1 MGEEIK
7 SLFMVLMLFAPLL
20 MFAFGRWMWLHPHI
34 NKRKRKHNLYEAK
47 ICQERLDAIEDLKID
62 LSLKTMEKYN
72 IRSKGIEIKWSGS
85 INGQEKS
92 LTFFADGKT
101 ETTKALLA
109 LATTVERETEMRL
122 MKSIYKLPK
131 RRRSD
136 AYETVIHLNGSGGE

>member
-1 MGEEIK
+1 MEETKAIATLLLLLSPVLVPVGIK
-7 SLFMVLMLFAPLL
+7 WL
-20 MFAFGRWMWLHPHI
+20 WLHPHI

-47 ICQERLDAIEDLKID
+47 ICQERLDAVEDLKID
-62 LSLKTMEKYN
+62 LSLKTMEQYN

-85 INGQEKS
+85 IGGQEKS

-101 ETTKALLA
+101 ETTKAILA
-109 LATTVERETEMRL
+109 LANAVEKETEKQL

-136 AYETVIHLNGSGGE
+136 AYETVVHLNGSGGE

>member
-1 MGEEIK
+1 MEETKAIATLLLLLSPVLVPVGIK
-7 SLFMVLMLFAPLL
+7 WL
-20 MFAFGRWMWLHPHI
+20 WLHPHI

-47 ICQERLDAIEDLKID
+47 ICQERLDAVEDLKID
-62 LSLKTMEKYN
+62 LSLKTMEQYN

-85 INGQEKS
+85 IGGQEKS

-109 LATTVERETEMRL
+109 LANTVEKETEKQL

-136 AYETVIHLNGSGGE
+136 AYETVVHLNGSGGE